1 MKAFHLAPLLAFLTL
16 LPACGRRLENPVA
29 QAPVPPPVRVAKVS
43 RTDVPLVAETVGTAK
58 PSVTVQVR
66 GRVDGQIKKV
76 HFKEGGEVKEGQ
88 LLFEIDSESFEA
100 AMKEA
105 EATLAAAI
113 SQEKLTQIEKDR
125 SEKLAK
131 AGASPVEI
139 FEKAR
144 AAHDNAVAAVARD
157 RARRDVARL
166 QLGYCKVTAPI
177 SGVAGKLET
186 DGGSLTRGYD
196 TRPVISINQPKPV
209 YVEFALPERLLPQ
222 VRKAAAGPDPFL
234 VDVRKSEQAASIR
247 GRVGFI
253 DNQVDQSTG
262 TILMRAEF
270 PNTDVAIW
278 PGEFFEVSAIL
289 SVDKGALVMPL
300 SALGQGAAGPHAFVL
315 GEDNKVRLRPLKVH
329 RIDRET
335 VLIAEGLTEGDQVVT
350 EGAVRL
356 LDGMAVRRV
365 DTPGAP

>member
-1 MKAFHLAPLLAFLTL
+1 MKSDYLAPLLGLLTL
-16 LPACGRRLENPVA
+16 LSACSRRVENPVI
-29 QAPVPPPVRVAKVS
+29 PPTVTPPVRVAKVT
-43 RTDVPLVAETVGTAK
+43 RGDIPFLAETVGTAK
-58 PSVTVQVR
+58 PSLTVQVR
-66 GRVDGQIKKV
+66 ARVDGQIKKV

-100 AMKEA
+100 ALKEA
-105 EATLAAAI
+105 EATLAASI

-139 FEKAR
+139 FEKAKSSNE
-144 AAHDNAVAAVARD
+144 NAISAVARD
-157 RARRDVARL
+157 RAKRDVARL

-222 VRKAAAGPDPFL
+222 VRKAAAGPEPFL
-234 VDVRKSEQAASIR
+234 VDIRKSDQAAPIR
-247 GRVGFI
+247 GKVGFI

-270 PNTDVAIW
+270 PNADVAIW

-289 SVDKGALVMPL
+289 SVDKDAVIMPL
-300 SALGQGAAGPHAFVL
+300 AALGQGAAGPHAFVF
-315 GEDNKVRLRPLKVH
+315 GEDNKVRLRPLKVR
-329 RIDRET
+329 RIDREM
-335 VLIAEGLTEGDQVVT
+335 VLIAEGLAEGDQVVT

-356 LDGMAVRRV
+356 LDGMAVRRI
-365 DTPGAP
+365 DNPGAP